1 MINVAIIEDEERE
14 KDVLLSCLKR
24 YCAAKKTEFSAKW
37 FKNAEMFIENYTAR
51 YDLVFMDI
59 ELPGMNGLQASK
71 RLRKFDAEVPII
83 FVTNMAQYA
92 ANGYSVNALDFIV
105 KPIIY
110 DNFSLALSRATE
122 VIKSRASGFITVHT
136 AEGFTKMAISSIR
149 YIEVFNHSV
158 VYHTEAQTVKTYGAL
173 KDVEEQFLQAGF
185 FKCSRCYLVNLR
197 HVVSLN
203 NLTIEISGGG
213 QIQISRLR
221 RKDFLEA
228 VAAYFGGGEK

>member
-24 YCAAKKTEFSAKW
+24 YCSAKKTEFSAKW

-83 FVTNMAQYA
+83 FVTNMARYA

-122 VIKSRASGFITVHT
+122 VIKSRASGFITVST
-136 AEGFTKMAISSIR
+136 GEGFTKMALS
-149 YIEVFNHSV
+149 
-158 VYHTEAQTVKTYGAL
+158 GAL